1 MEYLTTKDIKIEEK
15 TIVTIGSFDGIHLG
29 HKELIDEVLLIKNEN
44 PDKNLKSVILSF
56 SPHPMSLILGTPFST
71 LFTKEE
77 RKHIVESIG
86 VDVFI
91 EYPFDKEVMEL
102 SPEEFVQ
109 DIIIDKLNASYVV
122 IGEDYSFGN
131 NKEGDHKLLKLLVK
145 DKNIEVIVIPLKQI
159 SNEKIGSSGIKKL
172 LEQSNMEKVKHLLDK
187 PYFIIGEVVH
197 GKELGRT
204 IGFPTMNIL
213 PKPTKLLPP
222 NGVYISTVY
231 VDGQIYDAITNIG
244 VNPTVNGKNLV
255 CESHILDFSQDIYGK
270 IAKVE
275 LLKKVRDEKKFNSL
289 DELKNQINDDVNA
302 LRKYKNEL

>member
-29 HKELIDEVLLIKNEN
+29 HKELIDEVLSIKNEN

-56 SPHPMSLILGTPFST
+56 SPHPMSLILGTQFNT

-77 RKHIVESIG
+77 RKHIVEAVG

-102 SPEEFVQ
+102 SPEKFVQ
-109 DIIIDKLNASYVV
+109 DIIIDKLNVSYVV

-131 NKEGDHKLLKLLVK
+131 NKEGDHKLLKALVK

-172 LEQSNMEKVKHLLDK
+172 LEQSDMEKVKQLLDK

-231 VDGQIYDAITNIG
+231 VDGQTYDAITNIG